1 MFHDLSDFYRSD
13 EWRSFRDVVIGERM
27 KDDGYVYDEVTDKP
41 IVKAYDIILH
51 HKIELTEDNVHD
63 YNISLNPDNIMIVS
77 HKTHNYIHNK
87 LGHSKR
93 EVFVV
98 YGAPLSGKSTW
109 VHDNANEGDL
119 IIDMDNIWQCV
130 SGCDRYIKP
139 KRLNAVVFGMR
150 DKLLEIVKY
159 RVGKWNNAYIIG
171 GYPLIGERERLCKE
185 LGARE
190 IFIDTSKEECLMR
203 LEMSEDF
210 RNKDEWKKFVEDW
223 WRKYT
228 PHLETDAI

>member
-1 MFHDLSDFYRSD
+1 MFKDLSDFYRSD
-13 EWRSFRDVVIGERM
+13 EWRSFRDIVIDERM
-27 KDDGYVYDEVTDKP
+27 KEDGFVYDEITGKP

-51 HKIELTEDNVHD
+51 HKIELTEENVHD

-98 YGAPLSGKSTW
+98 YGPPLAGKTTW
-109 VHDNANEGDL
+109 VKDIMSEGDL

-139 KRLNAVVFGMR
+139 NRLKSIVFKLR
-150 DKLLEIVKY
+150 DSLLESVRY
-159 RVGKWNNAYIIG
+159 RFGKWNNAYIIG
-171 GYPLIGERERLCKE
+171 GYPLSSERERLCKE

-190 IFIDTSKEECLMR
+190 IF
-203 LEMSEDF
+203 LEAT
-210 RNKDEWKKFVEDW
+210 KDECMQRLDACEDRDKSEWAGYIEDW
-223 WRKYT
+223 FRRYT
-228 PHLETDAI
+228 PLA

>member
-27 KDDGYVYDEVTDKP
+27 KDDGYVYDEVTGKP

-63 YNISLNPDNIMIVS
+63 YNISLNPDNVMIVS
-77 HKTHNYIHNK
+77 HKTHNLIHNK

-119 IIDMDNIWQCV
+119 IVDMDNIWQCV

-139 KRLNAVVFGMR
+139 NRLKSIVFRIR
-150 DKLLEIVKY
+150 DSLLDSVRY
-159 RVGKWNNAYIIG
+159 RFGKWNNAYIIG
-171 GYPLIGERERLCKE
+171 GYPLSSERERLCNE

-190 IFIDTSKEECLMR
+190 VFIDISKEECLQR
-203 LEMSEDF
+203 LETCEDG
-210 RNKDEWKKFVEDW
+210 RNKAEWKGYIEEWFE
-223 WRKYT
+223 RYT
-228 PHLETDAI
+228 PHTLQ

>member
-1 MFHDLSDFYRSD
+1 MFKDLSDFYRSD
-13 EWRSFRDVVIGERM
+13 EWRSFRDIVIDERT
-27 KDDGYVYDEVTDKP
+27 KEDGFVYDEVTGKP

-98 YGAPLSGKSTW
+98 YGPPLAGKTTW
-109 VHDNANEGDL
+109 VKDIMSEGDL

-139 KRLNAVVFGMR
+139 NRLKSIVFRIR
-150 DKLLEIVKY
+150 DSLLDSVRY
-159 RVGKWNNAYIIG
+159 RFGKWNNAYIVG
-171 GYPLIGERERLCKE
+171 GYPLSSERERLCKE

-190 IFIDTSKEECLMR
+190 IFLEATKYECMQR
-203 LEMSEDF
+203 LEACEDRDKSE
-210 RNKDEWKKFVEDW
+210 WAGYIEDW
-223 WRKYT
+223 FRRYA
-228 PHLETDAI
+228 PLA

>member
-13 EWRSFRDVVIGERM
+13 EWRSFRDIVIDERT
-27 KDDGYVYDEVTDKP
+27 KDDGFVYDEVTGKA

-51 HKIELTEDNVHD
+51 HKIELTEENVHD
-63 YNISLNPDNIMIVS
+63 YNISLNPENIMIVS

-98 YGAPLSGKSTW
+98 YGPPLAGKTTW
-109 VHDNANEGDL
+109 VRDIMSEGDL
-119 IIDMDNIWQCV
+119 IVDMDSIWQCV

-139 KRLNAVVFGMR
+139 NRLKSIVFKLR
-150 DKLLEIVKY
+150 DSLLESVRY
-159 RVGKWNNAYIIG
+159 RFGKWNNAYIIG
-171 GYPLIGERERLCKE
+171 GYPLSSERERLCKE

-190 IFIDTSKEECLMR
+190 IFLEATKDECLAR
-203 LEMSEDF
+203 LEACEDRDKSE
-210 RNKDEWKKFVEDW
+210 WAGYIEDW
-223 WRKYT
+223 FRRYT
-228 PHLETDAI
+228 PLA

>member
-1 MFHDLSDFYRSD
+1 MYTLQTFYKSKQWQKLLEVIKLERAD
-13 EWRSFRDVVIGERM
+13 EQDQLICAHCG
-27 KDDGYVYDEVTDKP
+27 KPITDK
-41 IVKAYDIILH
+41 YDCIGH
-51 HKIELTEDNVHD
+51 HLIFLNEDNV
-63 YNISLNPDNIMIVS
+63 NKSEISLNPDLIQLV
-77 HKTHNYIHNK
+77 HHRCHNKIHNK
-87 LGHSKR
+87 LGYSKR
-93 EVFVV
+93 EVFLV
-98 YGAPLSGKSTW
+98 YGSPLSGKTSY
-109 VHDNANEGDL
+109 VNSVKDEGDL
-119 IIDMDNIWQCV
+119 IIDMDNIWECV
-130 SGCDRYIKP
+130 SGCDRYVKP

-150 DKLLEIVKY
+150 DKLLEMVKY

>member
-1 MFHDLSDFYRSD
+1 MFKDLSDFYSSD
-13 EWRSFRDVVIGERM
+13 EWRSFRDIVIDERM
-27 KDDGYVYDEVTDKP
+27 KEDGFVYDEVTGKQ

-51 HKIELTEDNVHD
+51 HKIELTEENVHD
-63 YNISLNPDNIMIVS
+63 YNISLNPENIMIVS

-98 YGAPLSGKSTW
+98 YGPPLAGKTTW
-109 VHDNANEGDL
+109 VKDIMSEGDL

-139 KRLNAVVFGMR
+139 NRLKSIVFRIR
-150 DKLLEIVKY
+150 DSLLDSVRY
-159 RVGKWNNAYIIG
+159 RFGKWNNAYIIG
-171 GYPLIGERERLCKE
+171 GYPLSSERERLCKE

-190 IFIDTSKEECLMR
+190 IFLEATKDECMQR
-203 LEMSEDF
+203 LEACEDRDKSE
-210 RNKDEWKKFVEDW
+210 WAGYIEDW
-223 WRKYT
+223 FRRYT
-228 PHLETDAI
+228 PLA